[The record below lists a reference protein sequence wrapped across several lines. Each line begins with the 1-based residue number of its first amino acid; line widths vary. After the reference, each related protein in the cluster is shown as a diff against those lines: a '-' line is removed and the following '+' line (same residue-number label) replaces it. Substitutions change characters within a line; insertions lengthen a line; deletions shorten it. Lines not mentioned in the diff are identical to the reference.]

1 MFTIAFWLAVATFFI
16 PKKYKKLCFLIVVG
30 IIGVDFLYVLI
41 QNIFRFH
48 LSWVSLIFNFGYQIN
63 PLRYIFRPIIN
74 LIYSKGLYNFP
85 FILIAIFEDIIILG
99 IAFVATKVSVIK
111 YEADKEFDS
120 YTETSSDEVTSTN
133 DGKLLR
139 VVEVNAGLCTGTLRG
154 AALEA
159 RINQIASQGWKFE
172 QFETIIGR
180 CCLFFP
186 RYKAIICFSKEN

>member
-1 MFTIAFWLAVATFFI
+1 MLMIAFWLAIVTFFI
-16 PKKYKKLCFLIVVG
+16 PKKFKQICGYISIG
-30 IIGVDFLYVLI
+30 ISAIGVIYFLFCYFNPIYFGRGAVFYRILDFG
-41 QNIFRFH
+41 
-48 LSWVSLIFNFGYQIN
+48 WQIN
-63 PLRYIFRPIIN
+63 PIDWIYRSIRTHSHGMYVFINLLRYFNI
-74 LIYSKGLYNFP
+74 
-85 FILIAIFEDIIILG
+85 G
-99 IAFVATKVSVIK
+99 IAFVAMKISVIK
-111 YEADKEFDS
+111 YESDKEFDS
-120 YTETSSDEVTSTN
+120 YTETTSDEVTSTS

-139 VVEVNAGLCTGTLRG
+139 VIEVNAGLCTGTLRG